1 MISRSRD
8 AREGSAQRS
17 RPLTPRGPRALAG
30 IVAAAV
36 LASACTAVTPP
47 YRGRDFRPTL
57 PAQARPAVENKGG
70 LYQEGHALLLF
81 EDAKARTVG
90 DTITVI
96 LRERTDA
103 TKSSNASAGKSS
115 AIAGSASGY
124 LDVDAQAINGSVD
137 FQGSGSAD
145 QSNELN
151 GEITVTIAD
160 ILANGNLVVRGEKWI
175 GINQGREFIQ
185 LEGIVRPED
194 VRPDNT
200 VLSQRVANAYIHYG
214 GEGMLADAN
223 RAGLLTR
230 FFQSPLWPL

>member
-8 AREGSAQRS
+8 AREGPVKRG
-17 RPLTPRGPRALAG
+17 RPLRGPGLRALCLML
-30 IVAAAV
+30 VATI
-36 LASACTAVTPP
+36 LASACTAITPP

-57 PAQARPAVENKGG
+57 PAPAMPAEQNKGG

-81 EDAKARTVG
+81 EDAKARAVG
-90 DTITVI
+90 DTITII

-103 TKSSNASAGKSS
+103 TKSSNASAGKSTS
-115 AIAGSASGY
+115 IAATASGY
-124 LDVDAQAINGSVD
+124 LAMDAQAVDGSVD

-145 QSNELN
+145 QRNELN
-151 GEITVTIAD
+151 GEITVTIAS

-185 LEGIVRPED
+185 VEGIVRPED

-214 GEGMLADAN
+214 GEGMIADAN

-230 FFQSPLWPL
+230 FFQSPLWP

>member
-1 MISRSRD
+1 MNSRSRD

-17 RPLTPRGPRALAG
+17 RPTHGRGLRALCLILTAS
-30 IVAAAV
+30 V
-36 LASACTAVTPP
+36 LATACTAVTPP
-47 YRGRDFRPTL
+47 YRGRDFRPTMPVQAL
-57 PAQARPAVENKGG
+57 PAAENNGG

-81 EDAKARTVG
+81 EDAKARTIG

-115 AIAGSASGY
+115 SIAAAASGY
-124 LDVDAQAINGSVD
+124 LDVDAQALDGSVD

-145 QSNELN
+145 QSNQLN

-160 ILANGNLVVRGEKWI
+160 ILPNGNLVVRGEKWI

-185 LEGIVRPED
+185 VEGIVRPED

-223 RAGLLTR
+223 RAGLITR

>member
-1 MISRSRD
+1 MNSRSRD
-8 AREGSAQRS
+8 AREGSAPRS
-17 RPLTPRGPRALAG
+17 HLFKGRRLEAIAMLMTASILAT
-30 IVAAAV
+30 
-36 LASACTAVTPP
+36 ACTAVTPP
-47 YRGRDFRPTL
+47 YRGRDFRPTM
-57 PAQARPAVENKGG
+57 PVPARPAEENKGG
-70 LYQEGHALLLF
+70 LYQAGHALLLF
-81 EDAKARTVG
+81 EDAKARGIG
-90 DTITVI
+90 DTITI
-96 LRERTDA
+96 LLSERTDA
-103 TKSSNASAGKSS
+103 RKSSNASAGKSS
-115 AIAGSASGY
+115 SIAATASGY
-124 LDVDAQAINGSVD
+124 LSLDAQAVDGSVD
-137 FQGSGSAD
+137 FQGTGSAD
-145 QSNELN
+145 QSNELS

-160 ILANGNLVVRGEKWI
+160 VLANGNLLVRGEKWI

>member
-8 AREGSAQRS
+8 AREGSALRS
-17 RPLTPRGPRALAG
+17 RPFAIRRSAMLSLLISVT
-30 IVAAAV
+30 V

-47 YRGRDFRPTL
+47 YRGRDFRPTM
-57 PAQARPAVENKGG
+57 PVPARPAEENKGG
-70 LYQEGHALLLF
+70 LFQAGHALLLF
-81 EDAKARTVG
+81 EDAKAKSIG
-90 DTITVI
+90 DTITI
-96 LRERTDA
+96 LLSERTDA
-103 TKSSNASAGKSS
+103 KKSSTASAGKSS
-115 AIAGSASGY
+115 SIAATASGY
-124 LDVDAQAINGSVD
+124 LALDAQALDGSVD
-137 FQGSGSAD
+137 FQGTGSAD
-145 QSNELN
+145 QSNELS

-160 ILANGNLVVRGEKWI
+160 VLANGNLLVRGEKWI

-214 GEGMLADAN
+214 GEGMIADAN

>member
-1 MISRSRD
+1 MNSRSRD

-17 RPLTPRGPRALAG
+17 RPTLGRGPRALCLILTAS
-30 IVAAAV
+30 V
-36 LASACTAVTPP
+36 LATACTAVTPP
-47 YRGRDFRPTL
+47 YRGRDFRPTMPVQAL
-57 PAQARPAVENKGG
+57 PAEQNNGG

-81 EDAKARTVG
+81 EDAKARTIG

-115 AIAGSASGY
+115 SIAAAASGY

-160 ILANGNLVVRGEKWI
+160 ILPNGNLVVRGEKWI

-185 LEGIVRPED
+185 VEGIVRPED

-223 RAGLLTR
+223 RAGLITR

>member
-1 MISRSRD
+1 MNSRSRD
-8 AREGSAQRS
+8 VREGSAQRS
-17 RPLTPRGPRALAG
+17 HLLSLRGLRFLAG
-30 IVAAAV
+30 LVAVAV

-57 PAQARPAVENKGG
+57 PMEARPAEENKGG
-70 LYQEGHALLLF
+70 LYQAGHSLLLF
-81 EDAKARTVG
+81 EDAKARFVG
-90 DTITVI
+90 DTITI
-96 LRERTDA
+96 LLSERTDA
-103 TKSSNASAGKSS
+103 KKSSNASAGKSS
-115 AIAGSASGY
+115 SIAASASGALN
-124 LDVDAQAINGSVD
+124 LDPQAANGSVD
-137 FQGSGSAD
+137 FEGSGSAD
-145 QSNELN
+145 QSNELK
-151 GEITVTIAD
+151 GEITVTIAQV
-160 ILANGNLVVRGEKWI
+160 LANGNLVVRGEKWI